1 MADHSLTGAFR
12 IALPKD
18 LVSES
23 KRATKPKSEQLKIDG
38 MRTSWLTRLSE
49 VLVGKG

>member
-23 KRATKPKSEQLKIDG
+23 KRADKTQERAAENRRHAHI
-38 MRTSWLTRLSE
+38 
-49 VLVGKG
+49 VAYAAV